1 MSNPGKSPAE
11 LLVVSLIVKFI
22 NEIQESMK
30 KELLKAVIDNRME
43 DVVRVLGEFKEKD
56 LQERLKDSLND

>member
-1 MSNPGKSPAE
+1 
-11 LLVVSLIVKFI
+11 
-22 NEIQESMK
+22 MK

-56 LQERLKDSLND
+56 L